1 MLLLNDVDVKSL
13 SNEIAMIVNSNVL
26 KSCEV
31 DVSPLDDRRIYRNQR
46 VYTGKDAWL
55 GYRV

>member
-13 SNEIAMIVNSNVL
+13 SNEIAVIVNSNDL

-31 DVSPLDDRRIYRNQR
+31 DVSPRMIG
-46 VYTGKDAWL
+46 VYIGIKGYIRGKMP
-55 GYRV
+55 G